1 MKDYNKRNLYFDNL
15 HNQKDLKWLGQ
26 NTNHINS
33 HDYVIS
39 EMIQSI
45 KSQEFHYYAPPLGL
59 EELRTLVLNRLGL
72 KNLVSLITDGAVSA
86 LYHICKEL
94 CSSTEQLITTDPTWA
109 WPIHFAQSTGAE
121 VIQIPIFGKEYNYT
135 LDPDRLKE
143 YISKNTKLLYL
154 VDPNNP
160 LGTCFSKEQILKIVE
175 IAEDNDITI
184 IHDCTYR
191 DFADD
196 HHLIANYYP
205 ENTITIWSFSKWLGL
220 AGMRLGTIVTSE
232 KIMEKIGQYPP
243 NILGSN
249 IVAQRGAIA
258 GLKIMDEWFPRV
270 FKLQR
275 ENQKNVF
282 EMINNTK
289 GFEVPIYPSNGNFVI
304 IEIDDE
310 EITPEAISSCYAEHK
325 ILVRQGSYHTKKFG
339 NKFVKVSLSVPKEW
353 VDEFINLFPSIISK
367 SKNKTRNIQ
376 LY

>member
-1 MKDYNKRNLYFDNL
+1 MKNYNKRNLYFDDL

-26 NTNHINS
+26 NTNHYKS

-45 KSQEFHYYAPPLGL
+45 KSEEFHYYAPPLGL

-289 GFEVPIYPSNGNFVI
+289 GFEIPIYPSNGNFVI

-367 SKNKTRNIQ
+367 SKNKTGNIQ

>member
-26 NTNHINS
+26 NTNHISS

-59 EELRTLVLNRLGL
+59 EELRTLVLNRLEL

-86 LYHICKEL
+86 LYHICREL
-94 CSSTEQLITTDPTWA
+94 CSSSEQLITTDPTWA

-289 GFEVPIYPSNGNFVI
+289 GFEIPIYPSNGNFVI

-339 NKFVKVSLSVPKEW
+339 NKFVKVSLSVPKKW

>member
-1 MKDYNKRNLYFDNL
+1 MKNYNKRNLYFDDL

-26 NTNHINS
+26 NTNHYKS

-45 KSQEFHYYAPPLGL
+45 KSEEFHYYAPPLGL

-135 LDPDRLKE
+135 LDPDRLKG

-289 GFEVPIYPSNGNFVI
+289 GFEIPIYPSNGNFVI

-325 ILVRQGSYHTKKFG
+325 ILVRQGSYHTKEFG

-367 SKNKTRNIQ
+367 SKNKTLNIQ
-376 LY
+376 LF

>member
-1 MKDYNKRNLYFDNL
+1 MKKYNKRNLYFDDL

-26 NTNHINS
+26 NTNHYKS

-45 KSQEFHYYAPPLGL
+45 KSEEFHYYAPPLGL

-135 LDPDRLKE
+135 LDPDRLKG

-289 GFEVPIYPSNGNFVI
+289 GFEIPIYPSNGNFVI

-325 ILVRQGSYHTKKFG
+325 ILVRQGSYHTKEFG

-367 SKNKTRNIQ
+367 SKNKTLNIQ